1 MTPKSDR
8 SAPSAPAI
16 DLHLEARFDALVRE
30 EYARLAELAAILLG
44 SRADAEDIVQ
54 DVLLAVWRLR
64 ARFDFEDPRPYL
76 VRAVRNR
83 ALSRRRQRAFRTRWL
98 QLLHLSAPSA
108 AAPEGDPA
116 VCDDTA
122 RALDSAL
129 ASLPPRCREV
139 FVLQRVNGLSYA
151 QIATTLGIAP
161 KTVENLMGRA
171 LQRLRKAMQESGHLG
186 VAVLI
191 ALADRLLGR

>member
-1 MTPKSDR
+1 M
-8 SAPSAPAI
+8 
-16 DLHLEARFDALVRE
+16 
-30 EYARLAELAAILLG
+30 
-44 SRADAEDIVQ
+44 
-54 DVLLAVWRLR
+54 
-64 ARFDFEDPRPYL
+64 
-76 VRAVRNR
+76 
-83 ALSRRRQRAFRTRWL
+83 
-98 QLLHLSAPSA
+98 
-108 AAPEGDPA
+108 
-116 VCDDTA
+116 CDDTA